1 MAGAKVREFKALFPA
16 SATPYKLSIRKPP
29 VTAKFTNKWGTST
42 LKDLASLAGLF
53 GVRLHLKEVTEG
65 CIAVTWL
72 CSATDVTI
80 LKEAIT
86 QAADTLRH
94 KGVLQ
99 VFVGEELVYQS
110 GILLHGNA
118 CNGFAKSVIS

>member
-1 MAGAKVREFKALFPA
+1 MAGATVRDFKALFPA
-16 SATPYKLSIRKPP
+16 SATPYKLSIGKPH
-29 VTAKFTNKWGTST
+29 VTAKFTNKWGTGT
-42 LKDLASLAGLF
+42 LDDLANLAGLF
-53 GVRLHLKEVTEG
+53 GVNLHLKKVKEG

-72 CSATDVTI
+72 CSATDVNV

-86 QAADTLRH
+86 RAADTFKN

-110 GILLHGNA
+110 GTA
-118 CNGFAKSVIS
+118 FMYTTT